1 MVNPEKVWVGRFG
14 PTTAR
19 NDFRAVLDR
28 FLEPVS
34 KPVRSV
40 AIKINLCDYRRAET
54 GSTTDPVLLA
64 ALLDVLHERY
74 PSASLAIVENN
85 ATSVDIWAA
94 YRLLGFEQV
103 AKEHNATLHNVAEGE
118 WETISVPDGRVF
130 PELEVPAIIRSSDL
144 FVNFAKLKTNALT
157 KTTGC
162 LKNIFALL
170 RIKRKVTLHGRIDD
184 VLLDMNK
191 VIVPHLC
198 LIDGYIGMEGIGGP
212 AFGMPKHCGLL
223 VAGTNPVAT
232 DACSVRIMGFRPLS
246 IKHIKLCHRA
256 GLGPVKYEL
265 ETNIE
270 RFDYRNYKFRFES
283 WDYWLRNM
291 LRKRAGFAT

>member
-1 MVNPEKVWVGRFG
+1 MINPATVWVGRFG
-14 PTTAR
+14 PATAR
-19 NDFRAVLDR
+19 DEFRAVLDR
-28 FLEPVS
+28 FLEPTS
-34 KPVRSV
+34 QRIRSI
-40 AIKINLCDYRRAET
+40 AIKINLCDYRRAES

-74 PSASLAIVENN
+74 PSATLAIVEND
-85 ATSVDIWAA
+85 ATTVDIWAA

-118 WETISVPDGRVF
+118 WETVSVPDGRVF
-130 PELEVPAIIRSSDL
+130 PELEVPGIIRSSDL
-144 FVNFAKLKTNALT
+144 FINFAKLKTNALT

-198 LIDGYIGMEGIGGP
+198 LVDGYIGMEGIGGP
-212 AFGMPKHCGLL
+212 AFGIPKRCGLL
-223 VAGTNPVAT
+223 VSGANPVAT

-270 RFDYRNYKFRFES
+270 SFNYRNYKFRFES
-283 WDYWLRNM
+283 FEYWLRNL